1 MSHAAESIA
10 IDPALHADLKA
21 AAANHAAA
29 AIAGS
34 PLASALAS
42 DTAAGGQITNA
53 TLTAYATAVE
63 AGPLHAMTEPARQ
76 ALIARLT
83 QAFPK
88 R

>member
-1 MSHAAESIA
+1 MSHAADSIA

-29 AIAGS
+29 GIAGS
-34 PLASALAS
+34 PLAVALAR
-42 DTAAGGQITNA
+42 DTTAGGQITNG
-53 TLTAYATAVE
+53 TLTAYAAAVE
-63 AGPLHAMTEPARQ
+63 GGPLHGVTEPVRQ
-76 ALIARLT
+76 ALVARLT

>member
-1 MSHAAESIA
+1 MSHAADSIA
-10 IDPALHADLKA
+10 IEPALHADLKA

-29 AIAGS
+29 GIAGS
-34 PLASALAS
+34 PLAAALAG
-42 DTAAGGQITNA
+42 DTTVGGQITNA

-63 AGPLHAMTEPARQ
+63 GGPLHGVTEPARQ

-83 QAFPK
+83 HAFPK